1 MRRDI
6 KKDSFWLSYSD
17 LMTSLFFVMLVLFVM
32 GVIILATSDD
42 TITGLRRQLNEARA
56 KIEELE
62 KANKALANQNNVI
75 QAAYNQ
81 VVIEKEKLE
90 KLTQLTNQF
99 KSLSGAT
106 SLRYDEEQKTFI
118 VKEFEGKEIFEHD
131 RAVIKQE
138 YLKTVDKVGK
148 DLEAILKALNK
159 DNRDSKFLLVI
170 EGNTANTYNKS
181 INKDSNS
188 SYRLSYDRALALYEQ
203 WKGLDLRKYNTEIL
217 ICGSGMNGINRDNKV
232 EENNKRFVIQILPK
246 LSRTDK

>member
-1 MRRDI
+1 MRRDT

-32 GVIILATSDD
+32 GIVILVTSAD
-42 TITGLRRQLNEARA
+42 TKIGLRRQLTEAKAR
-56 KIEELE
+56 IEELE
-62 KANKALANQNNVI
+62 KANRTLASQNDVIKADLDRVL
-75 QAAYNQ
+75 
-81 VVIEKEKLE
+81 VEKGKLE
-90 KLTQLTNQF
+90 KLTQLTEQF
-99 KSLSGAT
+99 KSLSQAT
-106 SLRYDEEQKTFI
+106 SLRYDDKQKTFI

-131 RAVIKQE
+131 KDVIKHE
-138 YLKTVDKVGK
+138 YLGTVNKVGR

-181 INKDSNS
+181 ISKDNNS

-203 WKGLDLRKYNTEIL
+203 WKGLDFRKYNTEIL
-217 ICGSGMNGINRDNKV
+217 ICGSGMNGINRDNEV
-232 EENNKRFVIQILPK
+232 EENNKRCVIQILPK

>member
-1 MRRDI
+1 MRRDT

-32 GVIILATSDD
+32 GIIILVTSDD
-42 TITGLRRQLNEARA
+42 TEPGLRRQLNEAKAR
-56 KIEELE
+56 IEELE

-75 QAAYNQ
+75 QAAYDQ

-90 KLTQLTNQF
+90 RLTQLTNQF
-99 KSLSGAT
+99 KSLSSAT
-106 SLRYDEEQKTFI
+106 SLRYDDKQKTFI

-131 RAVIKQE
+131 KAVIKHE
-138 YLKTVDKVGK
+138 YLGTVNKVGR

-181 INKDSNS
+181 INKNNNF

-203 WKGLDLRKYNTEIL
+203 WKGFDLRKYNTEIL
-217 ICGSGMNGINRDNKV
+217 ICGSGMNGINRDNEV